1 MTNKAV
7 NAGTDAQTGF
17 ALQRNTALYLLLNDY
32 YSKFKDKKYFICLE
46 HHDDFLFCFL
56 DENDNAKSIEAY
68 QSKKKSP
75 DKWTLNSDLYEII
88 SKLLN
93 TGTQLI
99 KDEIS
104 NNKDYKH
111 SLHFSTNQTIL
122 LKEKVSKKSITIK
135 EDNCLV
141 AFIDLDDELKDKIKE
156 GVRDLSLH
164 DELENLHFF
173 WIDLNRT
180 VSKQE
185 NELVG
190 QLESVFKNSIIN
202 HRAAV
207 NTLIS
212 LFRKIEETYSQGNQA
227 KLLDE
232 TKRVSG
238 KTIENAL
245 EIITTKS
252 KAFDYWR
259 SEEDNLS
266 NILKIKPFERDSFK
280 LKFESAFD
288 LFKSFEESEHQKI
301 YNFVQENYK
310 NCQTYTP
317 KDNMVE
323 LYDDFVNMN
332 THKFPELDLK
342 AIIYAAYF
350 EATLKQQNKL

>member
-1 MTNKAV
+1 MINKAV
-7 NAGTDAQTGF
+7 NAGTNAQTGF
-17 ALQRNTALYLLLNDY
+17 ALQRNTALYLLLSDY
-32 YSKFKDKKYFICLE
+32 YLKFKDKKYFICLE

-56 DENDNAKSIEAY
+56 DENDNATLIEAY
-68 QSKKKSP
+68 QSKKKSRS
-75 DKWTLNSDLYEII
+75 DWTFSSELYEII
-88 SKLLN
+88 SKILK

-99 KDEIS
+99 DDKIPKH
-104 NNKDYKH
+104 KDYKH
-111 SLHFSTNQTIL
+111 FLHFSSSQTIFL
-122 LKEKVSKKSITIK
+122 NEQVSKKSVSIK

-141 AFIDLDDELKDKIKE
+141 AYMDLEDELKDKIKE
-156 GVRDLSLH
+156 GIQDSNLH

-180 VSKQE
+180 VAKQE

-190 QLESVFKNSIIN
+190 QLESVFKNSITN

-232 TKRVSG
+232 TKRVSS
-238 KTIENAL
+238 KTIEDTL

-266 NILKIKPFERDSFK
+266 IILKIKPFERDSFK

-288 LFKSFEESEHQKI
+288 LFKSNEESEHQTI
-301 YNFVQENYK
+301 YNYVQENYI
-310 NCQTYTP
+310 NCKTYTY
-317 KDNMVE
+317 KENMIE
-323 LYDDFVNMN
+323 LYNGFVIKN
-332 THKFPELDLK
+332 TSTFPELDLK

-350 EATLKQQNKL
+350 EATLKQQN